1 MTWYLWL
8 AAALGVAATAI
19 GLKIWWREDGRSEYE
34 AWALRGGR
42 GPGEQGGYCLGGGR
56 TGARTGRPTD
66 WRWLEPGP
74 DDGRAPDRT
83 HG

>member
-1 MTWYLWL
+1 MTWYLRL

-42 GPGEQGGYCLGGGR
+42 GPGE
-56 TGARTGRPTD
+56 
-66 WRWLEPGP
+66 
-74 DDGRAPDRT
+74 
-83 HG
+83 